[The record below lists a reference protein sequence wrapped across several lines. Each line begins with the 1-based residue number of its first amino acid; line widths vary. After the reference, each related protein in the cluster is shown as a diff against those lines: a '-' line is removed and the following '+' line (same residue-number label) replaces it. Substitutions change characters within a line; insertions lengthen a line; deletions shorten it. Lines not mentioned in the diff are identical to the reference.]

1 MIATKSEMLS
11 RRLSQGWNRP
21 ISMTKRQRLKKDREM
36 DERMMASQ
44 RVHVYLLL
52 LCGCNYTTQ
61 KSTYEHKKGG

>member
-1 MIATKSEMLS
+1 
-11 RRLSQGWNRP
+11 
-21 ISMTKRQRLKKDREM
+21 MTKRQRLKKDREM